1 MDSVEEFLAHTIQL
15 ENEAALRF
23 GQLADAMRTAGNTEV
38 AQLFRQLADYSLLHL
53 GDARER
59 AGYRNLPT
67 LAEADYQWPDIE
79 SPEAAAIW
87 AADPFIG
94 IEQALQV
101 RRRHAGAGGD
111 FFQGV
116 GPLCQAFKQ
125 LQPHAAQQHLGMHES
140 GHEVEQLAGAAAHQP
155 AGEHAAAG
163 PAAQGR
169 AGHPAVDLP
178 GPAFAPA
185 AGGGRGCGGLQ
196 CAHGWM
202 AGRSGGQRFRPRPG
216 GA

>member
-1 MDSVEEFLAHTIQL
+1 MESVEEFLAHTIQL

-38 AQLFRQLADYSLLHL
+38 AHLFRQLADYSLLHL

-101 RRRHAGAGGD
+101 ALEVADAALATGEHGLKEREAGVERGEKARLEQAFVEFVFGAAVDHDAGA
-111 FFQGV
+111 
-116 GPLCQAFKQ
+116 
-125 LQPHAAQQHLGMHES
+125 HAH
-140 GHEVEQLAGAAAHQP
+140 
-155 AGEHAAAG
+155 HA
-163 PAAQGR
+163 
-169 AGHPAVDLP
+169 
-178 GPAFAPA
+178 
-185 AGGGRGCGGLQ
+185 
-196 CAHGWM
+196 
-202 AGRSGGQRFRPRPG
+202 
-216 GA
+216 